1 MTRVVFGVTASPFLL
16 QATIRKHLQQYEES
30 DPDLVAVLRRDLYCD
45 DLITSVHSAHEGEEL
60 KRRSVEIFSHARM
73 NLRHWTTSRSE
84 AEVEPE
90 GPDHLKRP
98 GEHTDNTKK
107 VLGVSRVPESD
118 QLIFMTEPL
127 ASLGAQLAETKR
139 NILRIAARFFDPLGL
154 LAPFSVR
161 AQMMLKELWKN
172 GVGWDQPIPQSVAR
186 KWAGWLREL
195 RHLDRVTVPSS
206 YGLSVSLRYQLH
218 VFCDASQHAYAAVV
232 YTRTENETGDQKTA
246 VVMCK
251 SRLSPSQN
259 LTLPRLELTSCL
271 IGARLATY
279 SRQHLKPSTSS
290 LGNNSAVRKV
300 MTVQDMLTSPFSSW
314 LFK

>member
-73 NLRHWTTSRSE
+73 NLRHWTTSRSK

-90 GPDHLKRP
+90 GPDHLKRL

-107 VLGVSRVPESD
+107 VILGVSWVPESD

-139 NILRIAARFFDPLGL
+139 NILMIAARFFDPLGL

-172 GVGWDQPIPQSVAR
+172 GVGWDQPIPPERGKEV
-186 KWAGWLREL
+186 G
-195 RHLDRVTVPSS
+195 
-206 YGLSVSLRYQLH
+206 
-218 VFCDASQHAYAAVV
+218 
-232 YTRTENETGDQKTA
+232 
-246 VVMCK
+246 
-251 SRLSPSQN
+251 
-259 LTLPRLELTSCL
+259 
-271 IGARLATY
+271 RLAARTAAY
-279 SRQHLKPSTSS
+279 RPCNRTSLLRTVGQPAIPTACFLRCESTCLRSSS
-290 LGNNSAVRKV
+290 LY
-300 MTVQDMLTSPFSSW
+300 
-314 LFK
+314 